1 MSKISKVSINVLPS
15 SVIFSQGKREV
26 TVGKNH
32 LPLISGVIS
41 AVYTAK
47 GGQLASMGIARNKAF
62 TSLAIPAGYKGR
74 DKLLDCAKNSAGLA
88 AGKKLVSRAGSLF
101 KSSDDFRDIAEA
113 VVAFVKNSKEFKS
126 VKVKMTKTGAKA
138 KKGNNNKKFRVTEDG
153 KLERLSR
160 GKPSPFWTIVEAP
173 ETAQGSDAFGED
185 GKILKGFKVLR
196 KASEKT
202 ERVTKT
208 RKAANSKQI
217 LALEVEVTELRETLA
232 EILKVVKG
240 NAKLL
245 ESIKNPT
252 DADRNAKVKA
262 FVKKVKDSKKL
273 SKDSTMA
280 EVAEIVKERVAEA
293 NPNLCNDSAELE
305 AKSDLVNDNADMANI
320 VTSL

>member
-1 MSKISKVSINVLPS
+1 MSKVSKVSINVLPS

-47 GGQLASMGIARNKAF
+47 SCGLAPMGIARNKAF

-74 DKLLDCAKNSAGLA
+74 DKLLGCAKDSASLA
-88 AGKKLVSRAGSLF
+88 AGKKLVARNGSLF
-101 KSSDDFRDIAEA
+101 KNSDDFRDIALA
-113 VVAFVKNSKEFKS
+113 VVKFVNDSKDFKK
-126 VKVKMTKTGAKA
+126 VKVKTTKTGVKA

-173 ETAQGSDAFGED
+173 ENAQGSDAYGEN
-185 GKILKGFKVLR
+185 GKIAKGFKVLR

-217 LALEVEVTELRETLA
+217 LALEAEVTELRETLA
-232 EILKVVKG
+232 KILAVVEG

-245 ESIKNPT
+245 ESLNKP
-252 DADRNAKVKA
+252 AKTTKVRKA
-262 FVKKVKDSKKL
+262 KDSKKL
-273 SKDSTMA
+273 SKDSTMT
-280 EVAEIVKERVAEA
+280 EVAEIVKERVAKK
-293 NPNLCNDSAELE
+293 NPNLVKDSAKME
-305 AKSDLVNDNADMANI
+305 AMSDLVNDNAEMANI
-320 VTSL
+320 VTQL

>member
-1 MSKISKVSINVLPS
+1 MSKVSINALPS

-47 GGQLASMGIARNKAF
+47 SCGLAPMGIARNKAF

-88 AGKKLVSRAGSLF
+88 AGKKLVARNGSLF
-101 KSSDDFRDIAEA
+101 KSSDDFRDIALA
-113 VVAFVKNSKEFKS
+113 VVKFVNDSKEFKK
-126 VKVKMTKTGAKA
+126 VKVKTTKTGVKA
-138 KKGNNNKKFRVTEDG
+138 KKGNNLKKFRVDENG
-153 KLERLSR
+153 KLVRLSR

-173 ETAQGSDAFGED
+173 ETAQGSDAYGEN
-185 GKILKGFKVLR
+185 GKIAKGFKLLR
-196 KASEKT
+196 KASEKP

-232 EILKVVKG
+232 KILAVVEG

-245 ESIKNPT
+245 ESLSKPT
-252 DADRNAKVKA
+252 KKTTKVRKA
-262 FVKKVKDSKKL
+262 KDSKKL

-280 EVAEIVKERVAEA
+280 EVAEIVKERVAKK
-293 NPNLCNDSAELE
+293 NPNLVKDSAKME
-305 AKSDLVNDNADMANI
+305 AMSDLVNDNADMANI
-320 VTSL
+320 VTQL